1 MTNLA
6 AAGDW
11 KAVQLRLEN
20 QEKELSFLTT
30 SLVEKVDNQVTQER
44 AQALENIQRV
54 QRRVFLV
61 LGLTASLTLLL
72 AGELGV
78 TVTRSITQP
87 LALLDVSA
95 QGLARGEFHHH
106 VAVAGRDE
114 LATLGRAFNHATR
127 QLRELYEALRIS
139 EARFRSLIENSSDL
153 VLVVNSEGTIQYVS
167 PSSERVIGL
176 NSESLL
182 EKNIFEFVDS
192 ADLASARNIFSSKT
206 SGTSPAVEL
215 RFQHA
220 DGTLH
225 ILEVIASNLI
235 DEPSVEGIVVNARD
249 VTDRKRSEEAIRQL
263 STRMLRIQEEEQRRI
278 ARDVHDSTSQEMTA
292 LTLTLGALRKSKEG
306 FSLNAREKIAE
317 CLTLAKRTARQIRTF
332 SYLLHPPMLDEFG
345 LWAALRAFIEEFRS
359 RSGLR
364 VTLEISP
371 ELEGL
376 RLDPNCEMALFR
388 LVQEAL
394 ANVHRHAGS
403 RTAVVSIE
411 PQDHFVKVSVA
422 DAGRGIP
429 SKVLKEINASGS
441 RFVGVGIAGMKER
454 VRQIGGHLNI
464 QSGSEGTTVT
474 ALIPAD
480 EIESRPAQVTAQD
493 LSQGTSR
500 RPN

>member
-30 SLVEKVDNQVTQER
+30 SLVEKVDNEVTQER

-72 AGELGV
+72 AGELGL

-87 LALLDVSA
+87 LGLLDVSA
-95 QGLARGEFHHH
+95 QALARGEFRQ
-106 VAVAGRDE
+106 VAVAGKDE
-114 LATLGRAFNHATR
+114 LATLGKAFNHATR

-153 VLVVNSEGTIQYVS
+153 VMVVNSEGTIQYVS

-176 NSESLL
+176 QPESLL
-182 EKNIFEFVDS
+182 EKSIFEFVDT
-192 ADLASARNIFSSKT
+192 ADLANARNIFSCRT
-206 SGTSPAVEL
+206 SGTSPATEL
-215 RFQHA
+215 RFRHA
-220 DGTLH
+220 DGTVH

-292 LTLTLGALRKSKEG
+292 LTLNLGALRKSKES
-306 FSLNAREKIAE
+306 FSSNAREKIAE
-317 CLTLAKRTARQIRTF
+317 CLVLAKRTARQIRTF

-403 RTAVVSIE
+403 RTAVVNIE
-411 PQDHFVKVSVA
+411 PHDHFIKASVA

-429 SKVLKEINASGS
+429 SKVLKEINASSS

-454 VRQIGGHLNI
+454 VRQVGGHLNI
-464 QSGSEGTTVT
+464 QSGNEGTTVT

-480 EIESRPAQVTAQD
+480 EIEPRPSQMPTED
-493 LSQGTSR
+493 LSQRTSR